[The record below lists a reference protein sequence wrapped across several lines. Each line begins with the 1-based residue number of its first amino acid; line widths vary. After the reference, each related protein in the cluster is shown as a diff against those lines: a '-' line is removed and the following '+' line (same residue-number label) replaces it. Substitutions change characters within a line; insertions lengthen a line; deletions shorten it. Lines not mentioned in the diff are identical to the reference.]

1 MKDAFG
7 GIFNLV
13 IVAVFLVLV
22 MGILGLTVN
31 YIKAFKAKNI
41 IISTIEQYGPGT
53 NCFNTGEACF
63 EKIKRETESIGYH
76 PTSLN
81 CPEKKDGKTWDSAPY
96 DDKSNGLFCAS
107 LEEWHHETGD
117 SHIDVND
124 QWKFSIITQV
134 DVDIPIINK
143 IMGLYFFQV
152 KGDTR
157 VITEKYLI
165 KDY

>member
-7 GIFNLV
+7 GIFNLA
-13 IVAVFLVLV
+13 IVAVFLVVV

-41 IISTIEQYGPGT
+41 IIAAIEEYGGSGPS
-53 NCFNTGEACF
+53 CFNTGYPCF

-81 CPEKKDGKTWDSAPY
+81 CPSETIAGQSYYVSPRDSS
-96 DDKSNGLFCAS
+96 SNGLFCF
-107 LEEWHHETGD
+107 TQ
-117 SHIDVND
+117 IDGSND
-124 QWKFSIITQV
+124 DKTHTVYDKYAVITQV
-134 DVDIPIINK
+134 DIDLPIINK

-157 VITEKYLI
+157 AIRQ
-165 KDY
+165 